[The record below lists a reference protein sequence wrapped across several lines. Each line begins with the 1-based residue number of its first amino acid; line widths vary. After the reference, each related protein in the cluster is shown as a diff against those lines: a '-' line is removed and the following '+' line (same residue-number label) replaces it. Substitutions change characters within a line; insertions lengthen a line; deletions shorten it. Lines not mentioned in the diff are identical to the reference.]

1 MSILSVTHLSV
12 TKTAGLAL
20 PLLAALALSACG
32 GSAPAEEEGH
42 GAASAEHATASSSA
56 GLPTGHIDAGEQMA
70 NTKGKATGQSCID
83 CHGAEGNV
91 PLDETY
97 PRLGGQY
104 RDFLAQALQ
113 QYRSNPQFRRQMEAA
128 VLEDQV
134 IDWLAQRA
142 QVADK
147 PSSFK
152 EIMNFG
158 A

>member
-1 MSILSVTHLSV
+1 MSILSVS
-12 TKTAGLAL
+12 KTAGLAL

-32 GSAPAEEEGH
+32 GSAPAEDEGH

-83 CHGAEGNV
+83 CHGADGNV

-104 RDFLAQALQ
+104 RDYLAHALQ
-113 QYRSNPQFRRQMEAA
+113 QYRSGEREHALMSQQATELSDQQIADLASYFASRPRQ
-128 VLEDQV
+128 LQD
-134 IDWLAQRA
+134 LH
-142 QVADK
+142 
-147 PSSFK
+147 
-152 EIMNFG
+152 G
-158 A
+158 AY

>member
-83 CHGAEGNV
+83 CHGADGNV

-104 RDFLAQALQ
+104 RDYLAHALQ
-113 QYRSNPQFRRQMEAA
+113 QYRSGEREHALMSQQATELSDQQIADLAAYFASRPRQ
-128 VLEDQV
+128 VQDLH
-134 IDWLAQRA
+134 
-142 QVADK
+142 
-147 PSSFK
+147 
-152 EIMNFG
+152 G
-158 A
+158 AY